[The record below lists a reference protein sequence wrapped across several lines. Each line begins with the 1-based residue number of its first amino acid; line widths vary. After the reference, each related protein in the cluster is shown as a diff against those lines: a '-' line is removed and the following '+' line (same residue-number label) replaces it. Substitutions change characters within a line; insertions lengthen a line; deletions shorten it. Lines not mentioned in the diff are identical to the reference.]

1 MSQQLV
7 TLLLGSNLDFPE
19 RNIETAISKIEKELG
34 NVVGRSEML
43 RTKPVEFVSNNIFC
57 NIALRIKTQF
67 SPIELLNSIKKIEFE
82 MGRTEDSLITKGYID
97 RVIDIDI
104 VFYGNLNFNCSRLKI
119 PHEKH
124 VKEREFSK
132 KLLLSIRK
140 H

>member
-1 MSQQLV
+1 MSQHEV
-7 TLLLGSNLDFPE
+7 TLLLGSNLGNTKE
-19 RNIETAISKIEKELG
+19 NIEMALSIIEKDI
-34 NVVGRSEML
+34 GRILRSSEIL
-43 RTKPVEFVSNNIFC
+43 FTSPVDFVSNNIFC

-104 VFYGNLNFNCSRLKI
+104 VFYGNLKFASGRLKI

-124 VKEREFSK
+124 ANEREFSK

>member
-1 MSQQLV
+1 MSQHLV
-7 TLLLGSNLDFPE
+7 TLLLGSNLGDRE
-19 RNIETAISKIEKELG
+19 KNIETALKRIESSVGEIIEKTEILY
-34 NVVGRSEML
+34 
-43 RTKPVEFVSNNIFC
+43 TAPVEFVSNNIFC

>member
-1 MSQQLV
+1 MSQYEV
-7 TLLLGSNLDFPE
+7 TLLLGSNLGDTKK
-19 RNIETAISKIEKELG
+19 NIETALHYIEKEFGPILR
-34 NVVGRSEML
+34 RSDIL
-43 RTKPVEFVSNNIFC
+43 LNKPVEFASNNIFC

-82 MGRTEDSLITKGYID
+82 MGRTEDSLITKGYMD

-104 VFYGNLNFNCSRLKI
+104 VFYGNLKFASGRLKI

-124 VKEREFSK
+124 ANEREFSK

>member
-1 MSQQLV
+1 MSQHEV
-7 TLLLGSNLDFPE
+7 TLLLGSNLGNTKE
-19 RNIETAISKIEKELG
+19 NIEMALSIIEKDI
-34 NVVGRSEML
+34 GRILRSSEIL
-43 RTKPVEFVSNNIFC
+43 FTSPVEFVSNNIFC
-57 NIALRIKTQF
+57 NIALRIKTQL
-67 SPIELLNSIKKIEFE
+67 SPIKLLNLIKKIEFE

-104 VFYGNLNFNCSRLKI
+104 VFYGNLKFASGRLKI

-124 VKEREFSK
+124 ANEREFSK